1 MTAYGGDV
9 FDAVILAGGRAQ
21 RLGGVDKPGLEVGGT
36 TMIANVAAA
45 AREAARVIIVGP
57 PRDIPGA
64 VYVRE
69 DPPGAGPIP
78 ALRAGLAEVTAPRVA
93 LLAGD
98 LPFLA
103 PSHLTALLTHLP
115 AQNAPTTPAP
125 RIRQHEHPSS
135 DSAAPDSAPPPSGGS
150 FTGGPGGGPAWSG
163 GSLTG
168 GSGGGPALSG
178 GNLAGGQGS
187 DPPLSGGSLTGGP
200 GGGPALS
207 GGNLAGGHGSDPPLS
222 GGSLTGGSGGDLA
235 LSDGNSTRGPGSGGR
250 EGAPSETSSTADPA
264 NRPRGVAATVPADR
278 PRGVVAVDAGG
289 REQWLLGVWETAA
302 LREAL
307 EAYEG
312 RSLRGL
318 LGPLADRRVALPRQ
332 AWFDCDTGEDLE
344 EARNERA
351 R

>member
-9 FDAVILAGGRAQ
+9 FDAGLLAGGRAH

-103 PSHLTALLTHLP
+103 PSHLPALLTHLP
-115 AQNAPTTPAP
+115 PQNAPTTPPP
-125 RIRQHEHPSS
+125 RLRQHEHLSS
-135 DSAAPDSAPPPSGGS
+135 DPAAPGSTPPPSGGGHTGGS
-150 FTGGPGGGPAWSG
+150 RGGPALPGEDSPGGPGGGPAWSG

-168 GSGGGPALSG
+168 GSDGGPALSG
-178 GNLAGGQGS
+178 GNLAGGQG
-187 DPPLSGGSLTGGP
+187 
-200 GGGPALS
+200 
-207 GGNLAGGHGSDPPLS
+207 
-222 GGSLTGGSGGDLA
+222 
-235 LSDGNSTRGPGSGGR
+235 
-250 EGAPSETSSTADPA
+250 
-264 NRPRGVAATVPADR
+264 
-278 PRGVVAVDAGG
+278 
-289 REQWLLGVWETAA
+289 
-302 LREAL
+302 
-307 EAYEG
+307 
-312 RSLRGL
+312 
-318 LGPLADRRVALPRQ
+318 
-332 AWFDCDTGEDLE
+332 
-344 EARNERA
+344 
-351 R
+351 